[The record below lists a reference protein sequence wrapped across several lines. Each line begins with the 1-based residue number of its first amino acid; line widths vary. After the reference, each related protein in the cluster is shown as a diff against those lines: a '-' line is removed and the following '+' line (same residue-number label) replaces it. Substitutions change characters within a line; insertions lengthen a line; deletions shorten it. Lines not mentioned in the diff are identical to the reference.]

1 MKFGLNNFPLT
12 PKFLVPM
19 ALRADE
25 LGIES
30 FWVGEHPVL
39 PVRID
44 SPHPYYPDLG
54 PPLPETPLYDPL
66 LMLSYIAAQTKRIKL
81 CPGVYLTALR
91 HPIVVARLLV
101 TLDQISGGRVLFG
114 TGIGWIKEEFDALGV
129 PWERRGARMDECIAV
144 MRRLWSEHRVAHE
157 GEFYRFEEVG
167 FQPKPVNGTIPV
179 LIGGEAPSALR
190 RAARIG
196 DGWVGLTETPE
207 RAAERIRELREMRES
222 DVPLEIT
229 VAAEE
234 VPTLDLVR
242 RFRDAGVD
250 RLTFIGRFLSGG
262 GKTVEDMLGGLD
274 RFAEEVIDRLDS

>member
-12 PKFLVPM
+12 PKLLFPM

-25 LGIES
+25 VGIES

-39 PVRID
+39 PVRIE

-66 LMLSYIAAQTKRIKL
+66 IVLSYIAAQTKRIKL

-91 HPIVVARLLV
+91 HPILAARLLV
-101 TLDQISGGRVLFG
+101 TLDRVSGGRVLFG
-114 TGIGWIKEEFDALGV
+114 TGIGWIKEEFDALAI

-179 LIGGEAPSALR
+179 LVGGEAPSALR

-207 RAAERIRELREMRES
+207 RAAQRIAELNAMR
-222 DVPLEIT
+222 DGAPLEIT
-229 VAAEE
+229 VAFDG
-234 VPTLDLVR
+234 VPSLDDAR
-242 RFRDAGVD
+242 RFRDAGVH
-250 RLTFIGRFLSGG
+250 RLTFIGRQLSGG
-262 GKTVEDMLGGLD
+262 GKTIEDMLGGLD
-274 RFAEEVIDRLDS
+274 RFAEEVIDRIST